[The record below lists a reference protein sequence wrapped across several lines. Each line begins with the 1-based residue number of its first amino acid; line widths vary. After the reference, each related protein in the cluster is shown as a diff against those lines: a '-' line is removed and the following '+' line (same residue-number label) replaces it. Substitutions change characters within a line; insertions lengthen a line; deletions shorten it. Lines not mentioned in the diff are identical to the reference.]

1 MQKKNS
7 SINQDTLGNI
17 KIDAIRIRHGGVLG
31 LCAFIHAHPYDVP
44 KYVPSIFEHLGPHM
58 NDPQPIPV
66 IVYNNNN
73 NIIKKFFNASWNY
86 LF

>member
-7 SINQDTLGNI
+7 SINPDALGN
-17 KIDAIRIRHGGVLG
+17 KNDAIRIRHGGVLG

-44 KYVPSIFEHLGPHM
+44 KYVPSVFEHLGLHM

-66 IVYNNNN
+66 IYSY
-73 NIIKKFFNASWNY
+73 IIIITSQSYITNSY
-86 LF
+86 